1 MQAQPSA
8 RPAGP
13 EIRQG
18 VIVSYFSRW
27 VLPHENASQKKNH
40 QEENPAMIT
49 VRKAAE
55 RGVSNFGWLDSRHT
69 FSFGEYH
76 DPRQMGFRVLRV
88 INDDR
93 IAGGQGFGTHPHRD
107 MEIITYVV
115 EGAVEHR
122 DSMGNGSVI
131 RAGDVQV
138 MSAGTGITHSEF
150 NPDPKLELRLLQ
162 IWILPKRQGLTPSY
176 DQKNF
181 SADQKKNRLCPLVS
195 RDGRDGSLGIHQ
207 DVALYGCVL
216 DAGTEAQHAPVTGR
230 HAWIQIVT
238 GEIEVNGIRLGP
250 GDGASVSDE
259 KFLKMSGISASEFLL
274 FDLA

>member
-1 MQAQPSA
+1 
-8 RPAGP
+8 
-13 EIRQG
+13 
-18 VIVSYFSRW
+18 
-27 VLPHENASQKKNH
+27 
-40 QEENPAMIT
+40 MIT